1 MHDSHQIPR
10 LYSLYQLY
18 HWYNLYNKKIQFSIL
33 LCCCY
38 LPCLFIFF
46 QLESFPS
53 LSLIFMTITFLKIT
67 SQLSCRSFLNPCL
80 MFPHDYIQVLVFG
93 RNIEFSSVQSL
104 SHVWLLLTPWTRP
117 PCLSPS
123 PRVHPNSCPLSRWYH
138 AVISSSVIP
147 SPPALNLFQHQG
159 LFK

>member
-1 MHDSHQIPR
+1 MSKPRKSILMHDSHLIPR

-80 MFPHDYIQVLVFG
+80 MFPHDYIQVMHFCQKYH
-93 RNIEFSSVQSL
+93 RNDVSL
-104 SHVWLLLTPWTRP
+104 LRISQQEV
-117 PCLSPS
+117 CDIGLSYFETS
-123 PRVHPNSCPLSRWYH
+123 
-138 AVISSSVIP
+138 
-147 SPPALNLFQHQG
+147 
-159 LFK
+159 